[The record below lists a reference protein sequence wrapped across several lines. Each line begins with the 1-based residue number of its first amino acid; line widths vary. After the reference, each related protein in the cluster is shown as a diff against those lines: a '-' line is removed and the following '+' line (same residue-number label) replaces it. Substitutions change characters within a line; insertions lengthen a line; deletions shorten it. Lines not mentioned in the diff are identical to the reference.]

1 MKFCQKIL
9 VVALALMMLCSVA
22 TAELTAGTSSLTIQ
36 KAEQVGDQLD
46 IYLHMDTTKPIE
58 ETTLSVFADDM
69 QVRWDTILPITQT
82 DLPTTWVVLVDNST
96 IGLQDADKALL
107 KGLVN
112 TAILPKDNV
121 VYLVPD
127 DALESLQALEQ
138 KDMYLNWL
146 DGVKYNEDS
155 KNSLVTGI
163 ETALNFLASGKE
175 DVHERKCL
183 VIMSN
188 VKKRSDRSRSFS
200 ELEQAVKGSGAT
212 VYTVITNVD
221 SEPDVK
227 TQSDYLAFETLAAY
241 SNCGKSMRTVER
253 DVAVV
258 ENYLQV
264 FQKNEN
270 CFYKVSANL
279 ADQKVS
285 GSTLKVTLQ
294 DGNFVISDV
303 YPVSISGK
311 GAAPII
317 DEDGKFNIE
326 DYKTYI
332 IIGAGV
338 LVAGLI
344 VLLLM
349 PKKKKEEPFDPKDL
363 DNGDDDDVVPPSS
376 QMQEDSQVE
385 GYQPTRPDGLRVNL
399 TVLNGK
405 GAPGSAMVE
414 DSIIVGRAFDAGIC
428 VGEEDGYISNR
439 HVELIYNNGALY
451 AKNLSRND
459 TFINGQK
466 IEDSVQVMPNDVM
479 RIGHTDYAVTW
490 SM

>member
-1 MKFCQKIL
+1 MKLCQKIL
-9 VVALALMMLCSVA
+9 VVALALMMLCSIA
-22 TAELTAGTSSLTIQ
+22 TAELITGTSSLTIQ

-46 IYLHMDTTKPIE
+46 IYLYMDTTKPIE
-58 ETTLSVFADDM
+58 ETTLSVFADDA

-82 DLPTTWVVLVDNST
+82 DMPTTWVVLVDNST

-127 DALESLQALEQ
+127 DAQDTLQVLEQ

-155 KNSLVTGI
+155 KNSLVAGI
-163 ETALNFLASGKE
+163 ETALNFLSSGNE
-175 DVHERKCL
+175 NIHERKCI

-188 VKKRSDRSRSFS
+188 VKKRSDRSRSFT
-200 ELEQAVKGSGAT
+200 ELEQAVKASGAT

-221 SEPDVK
+221 SEPDAK
-227 TQSDYLAFETLAAY
+227 TQSDYLAFETLSAY

-253 DVAVV
+253 DTSVV
-258 ENYLQV
+258 ENYLKV

-270 CFYKVSANL
+270 CFYKVSADLSN
-279 ADQKVS
+279 QKVN
-285 GSTLKVTLQ
+285 GTTLKVTLQ
-294 DGNFVISDV
+294 DGTFVISDV
-303 YPVSISGK
+303 YPLTISGK

-317 DEDGKFNIE
+317 SDDGKFNIK
-326 DYKTYI
+326 DYMNYI
-332 IIGAGV
+332 IIGGGV
-338 LVAGLI
+338 LLAGLI

-349 PKKKKEEPFDPKDL
+349 PKKKKEEPFDPQEL
-363 DNGDDDDVVPPSS
+363 DNGDDDDDVVPPPT
-376 QMQEDSQVE
+376 MPDNQVE
-385 GYQPTRPDGLRVNL
+385 EYQPTRPDGLRVNL

-405 GAPGSAMVE
+405 GKPGSAMVE

-428 VGEEDGYISNR
+428 VGEDDGYISIR

-490 SM
+490 SL